1 MYPQSQN
8 KNHII
13 NVLSSMNKQSN
24 FKSAKFT

>member
-8 KNHII
+8 KNHI

-24 FKSAKFT
+24 FKSAKST